1 MQVACPAEQQSA
13 AAVPSR
19 AHALMSVRG
28 LGIRFRTSQ
37 GVWQATRGIDVDV
50 ARCERVGIV
59 GESGCGNSIT
69 GLSILW
75 LLPTNLVWTARSWS
89 MASILPRVAPRQC
102 AMYAPGLAILVVSPA
117 FNAVGESLRIVF
129 DPTMKDR

>member
-102 AMYAPGLAILVVSPA
+102 TMYAPVLAILVVSPA